1 MMSIGM
7 HCRLLGKP
15 GRIGALHRFLD
26 HVQAHDQVWI
36 ARRIDIARHWR
47 AVHPYAA
54 PRRRRWRESCVTPH
68 PSAALPRNDHDTFAS
83 AAATSSAPAPPAP
96 PRLAW
101 PAWAAY
107 PDKTIRIVVTFAA
120 GGASDIVARVIGE
133 QLAKKLGQA
142 VIVDNK
148 PGAGGSVGGTNVVQS
163 PADGYTL
170 MLSNSTPISIGP
182 FVLEKQPYDPVADFT
197 HIASIGSAP
206 CVVMANPA
214 AGINTIVD
222 LENAAKKAGGLQ
234 FGSGGP
240 ASIGHIYGEMM
251 SRALGV
257 KMTHVPYRG
266 GAPMTTDLISGVI
279 PVGIDVITAFVPFF
293 KSGQIKPLAV
303 TSAQRSPLAPDV
315 PTVVETGH
323 GRLVLDNF
331 FGLTGPAKMPADIVA
346 RLNAA
351 TNEVLAQP
359 DIKKRLLELGVT
371 TTPGTPAEFTAFVR
385 NQVAALQPVVKTVRV
400 TL

>member
-1 MMSIGM
+1 MTYQL
-7 HCRLLGKP
+7 RRRDLLGA
-15 GRIGALHRFLD
+15 GA
-26 HVQAHDQVWI
+26 AG
-36 ARRIDIARHWR
+36 A
-47 AVHPYAA
+47 
-54 PRRRRWRESCVTPH
+54 
-68 PSAALPRNDHDTFAS
+68 AALA
-83 AAATSSAPAPPAP
+83 
-96 PRLAW
+96 L

-107 PDKTIRIVVTFAA
+107 PEKSIRVVVTFAP

-142 VIVDNK
+142 VVVDNR
-148 PGAGGSVGGTNVVQS
+148 PGAGGSVGGSNVAQAA
-163 PADGYTL
+163 PDGYTL

-182 FVLEKQPYDPVADFT
+182 FALEKQPYDPLVDLT

-206 CVVMANPA
+206 CVVMANPTV
-214 AGINTIVD
+214 GINTIVD
-222 LENAAKKAGGLQ
+222 LENAAKKAGSLQ

-251 SRALGV
+251 SRALGI

-266 GAPMTTDLISGVI
+266 GAPMTTDLVAGVI
-279 PVGIDVITAFVPFF
+279 PVGIDVITAFVPYF
-293 KSGQIKPLAV
+293 KTGQIKPLAV

-331 FGLTGPAKMPADIVA
+331 FGLSGPAKMPADMVA

-371 TTPGTPAEFTAFVR
+371 TSPGTPAEFTAFVR
-385 NQVAALQPVVKTVRV
+385 NQVNALQPVVKAVRV